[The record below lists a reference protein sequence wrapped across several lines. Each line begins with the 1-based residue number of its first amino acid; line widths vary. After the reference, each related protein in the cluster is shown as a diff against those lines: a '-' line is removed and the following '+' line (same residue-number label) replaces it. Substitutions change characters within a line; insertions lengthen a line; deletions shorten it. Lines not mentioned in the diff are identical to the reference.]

1 MSVSAAVGYI
11 RRAEAA
17 AYPAGQH
24 HDKFSVVTIRDA
36 AFGHVSLHFE
46 GDDGAGARSV
56 AEAINAAV
64 ARRVAV
70 PA

>member
-17 AYPAGQH
+17 AYPAEAPR
-24 HDKFSVVTIRDA
+24 DRFSVVTIRDA
-36 AFGHVSLHFE
+36 TFAHVSLHFE
-46 GDDGAGARSV
+46 GDDGAGARMV
-56 AEAINAAV
+56 ADAINAAV
-64 ARRVAV
+64 ALRAVV